1 MRWLARYLR
10 DLTRSQAG
18 VNLIENIVAVGI
30 LALIGVVF
38 MSAMDV
44 AHQNVGEMDRR
55 LRAETLIRSQ
65 LEDIKNTE
73 YENSGYYPIT
83 VTIPPQYSMTI
94 DVHPPQCIGKKDDC
108 IPLEQKMGYSI
119 GTIQE
124 ITVTVYHGGDF
135 VLQVACYKTKS

>member
-1 MRWLARYLR
+1 MRWLARYFR
-10 DLTRSQAG
+10 FLTRSQTG

-55 LRAETLIRSQ
+55 LRAETLIRTQ
-65 LEDIKNTE
+65 IEDIKNAD
-73 YENSGYYPIT
+73 YETSGYYPVT
-83 VTIPPQYSMTI
+83 VNLPPQYTMNI
-94 DVHPPQCIGKKDDC
+94 DVRPPQCIGRIDNC
-108 IPLEQKMGYSI
+108 IPLEELMGYSI
-119 GTIQE
+119 DTIQE

-135 VLQVACYKTKS
+135 VLKVACYKTQS